1 MAAAPAPAP
10 EKAEQ
15 MTERVLLQLK
25 EFKVTIT
32 KDAVL
37 FDLTRSPAELTYKEW
52 RVLKTF
58 VDTLFTEMRGRA

>member
-1 MAAAPAPAP
+1 MAATPATAL
-10 EKAEQ
+10 EKGEQ

-25 EFKVTIT
+25 EFKVTVT

-37 FDLTRSPAELTYKEW
+37 LELARSPAELTYKEW

-58 VDTLFTEMRGRA
+58 VDMLFSEMRGRA

>member
-1 MAAAPAPAP
+1 VAAAPSPPP

-15 MTERVLLQLK
+15 MAEKVLLQLK
-25 EFKVTIT
+25 EFRVTVT

-37 FDLTRSPAELTYKEW
+37 FDVTRSPAELTYKEW

-58 VDTLFTEMRGRA
+58 VDMLFSEMRGRA